1 MKFLVDKTNFIAGEV
16 GERYLGNARQEDYN
30 SGCALLKNFFPL
42 KNGGVIRRP
51 GTQRVFTRAD
61 VDASRDYRIIPY
73 TVSEYISNVPVGPG
87 DTVGLLFSSV
97 KGIEPSPLFAP
108 VPVFTQDMGKVISE
122 SEGSQAFRLERII
135 IPSNETVVGGMYG
148 TQNNYTFSNLS
159 NEYPSTGDQNRANA
173 IGRTAE
179 DLARVKVDEIDWVQ
193 VGLDLYISHRDFQ
206 GMRVRFRSGFLRTD
220 GSISAIF
227 DIELNAQRSSPISVP
242 RRRTNNLKDGEPSG
256 TIFATTNEFLFG
268 DTAFADDRTDANLNV
283 PAWNKNAVIVGF
295 AQRHRGAAIEGAV
308 PVIESGRYAESS
320 EDNVGI
326 FEGEL
331 VTPILRTG
339 LLDRTIP
346 AVPDDPDS
354 KPFSFRFLDNNLA
367 MTKSIYF
374 ELEGETKLSDP
385 ASRQK
390 RGFLFRGENRGA
402 TGLFHRNVFPLNLF
416 SNPRL
421 FAGDTPAEFRDNPVS
436 TASPLAFFAYTT
448 PRAGGDGFS
457 SSTFSQYPDFDF
469 EAYFL
474 RGRTQRLDGAYVL
487 DAMRLWLNLVI
498 SKDLDVR
505 ASDYKRPLDVSEIV
519 FGLYGFN
526 RNLFADKGNPV
537 EIISKPSALCLT
549 APFWFVDEWFDRDNP
564 RIVGTY
570 QQRLV
575 YGSSKNAPDSL
586 WLSGLGLQKLDK
598 FVDRHFP
605 QDATGDTSGVDYPG
619 EVNIDDPF
627 SLRVYSNVLDEIR
640 WLNDEENLILGMS
653 GSAKSVQGFDDG
665 QLGAGS
671 TKISTVS
678 NYSSSRSKAVRAGDM
693 IYFISADGKK
703 LRSIGYSVQGQRLRA
718 VDVTVRNDVL
728 IKDDEFKE
736 VVFCE
741 SRNMLFLLTKAGK
754 LFSYTILENAPVGA
768 WARHELGTGGL
779 ETQIQSISVLPN
791 VADEWDDLWLVVKRG
806 SEIKLEVLGRDY
818 IRPDM
823 NTSSVKDIS
832 PLERITS
839 LEPSPEFAKAL
850 APYYMDS
857 SVLLTYL
864 YRPPRAVRESGELP
878 PEARDG
884 VFNGT
889 ASVPPGELRGLFN
902 GKSLGSVK
910 LVQRDDGSYTLDPPQ
925 VVRVSPEFSLINE
938 LIVGY
943 DFESELETTP
953 VSLVVREGTAQASPA
968 RMDTVTFRLDQS
980 LSASVGV
987 RTRSVEGDVSEQ
999 ALELTNYK
1007 RIRTLNGVTRAF
1019 SGLELLRVVG
1029 DQAEDQRIFVKVN
1042 GPYPF
1047 SLLSLTMRGVVND

>member
-16 GERYLGNARQEDYN
+16 GERYLGNARQEDFN

-61 VDASRDYRIIPY
+61 ADVDPSRDYRIIPY
-73 TVSEYISNVPVGPG
+73 TVAEYISNVPVSPG

-97 KGIEPSPLFAP
+97 KGIQPSPLFAP

-135 IPSNETVVGGMYG
+135 IPSNGTVVGGMYG

-179 DLARVKVDEIDWVQ
+179 GLARVKVDEIDWVQ
-193 VGLDLYISHRDFQ
+193 VGLDLYISHNNFQ
-206 GMRVRFRSGFLRTD
+206 GMRVRFRSGDLLTGGRVRT
-220 GSISAIF
+220 IF
-227 DIELNAQRSSPISVP
+227 DIELNAQRSRPMSVP

-268 DTAFADDRTDANLNV
+268 HTAFADDRTDASLNV
-283 PAWNKNAVIVGF
+283 PAWNKDAVIVGF
-295 AQRHRGAAIEGAV
+295 AQRHRGGAIEGAV

-320 EDNVGI
+320 DASVGI
-326 FEGEL
+326 YDGDL
-331 VTPILRTG
+331 VTPSLNISGFT
-339 LLDRTIP
+339 DRIIP

-354 KPFSFRFLDNNLA
+354 KPRSFSFLDNNLA

-374 ELEGETKLSDP
+374 ELEGTTKLDDP

-390 RGFLFRGENRGA
+390 RGFLFKGENRGA
-402 TGLFHRNVFPLNLF
+402 TGLFYRNVFPLILF
-416 SNPRL
+416 SNPRS
-421 FAGDTPAEFRDNPVS
+421 FVGDTPAEFRENPN
-436 TASPLAFFAYTT
+436 AKKPLAFFAYTT

-457 SSTFSQYPDFDF
+457 FSTFNQYPDFDF

-474 RGRTQRLDGAYVL
+474 RGRKQRLDGAYVL

-498 SKDLDVR
+498 QKGLNVR
-505 ASDYKRPLDVSEIV
+505 ASDYKRPFDVSEII
-519 FGLYGFN
+519 FDLYGYN
-526 RNLFADKGNPV
+526 RNLFAAKGNPV
-537 EIISKPSALCLT
+537 EIISRPSALCLT
-549 APFWFVDEWFDRDNP
+549 APFWYVDEWTDGFNGFDSP

-653 GSAKSVQGFDDG
+653 SSAKSVQGFDDG

-671 TKISTVS
+671 TKIATVS

-728 IKDDEFKE
+728 IKDDEFKV

-741 SRNMLFLLTKAGK
+741 SRNMLFLAFSLT
-754 LFSYTILENAPVGA
+754 N
-768 WARHELGTGGL
+768 
-779 ETQIQSISVLPN
+779 
-791 VADEWDDLWLVVKRG
+791 
-806 SEIKLEVLGRDY
+806 KLEPEDKST
-818 IRPDM
+818 PDAA
-823 NTSSVKDIS
+823 
-832 PLERITS
+832 ITD
-839 LEPSPEFAKAL
+839 AA
-850 APYYMDS
+850 
-857 SVLLTYL
+857 
-864 YRPPRAVRESGELP
+864 
-878 PEARDG
+878 
-884 VFNGT
+884 
-889 ASVPPGELRGLFN
+889 
-902 GKSLGSVK
+902 
-910 LVQRDDGSYTLDPPQ
+910 
-925 VVRVSPEFSLINE
+925 
-938 LIVGY
+938 
-943 DFESELETTP
+943 
-953 VSLVVREGTAQASPA
+953 
-968 RMDTVTFRLDQS
+968 
-980 LSASVGV
+980 SAS
-987 RTRSVEGDVSEQ
+987 RSYS
-999 ALELTNYK
+999 
-1007 RIRTLNGVTRAF
+1007 
-1019 SGLELLRVVG
+1019 
-1029 DQAEDQRIFVKVN
+1029 
-1042 GPYPF
+1042 
-1047 SLLSLTMRGVVND
+1047 